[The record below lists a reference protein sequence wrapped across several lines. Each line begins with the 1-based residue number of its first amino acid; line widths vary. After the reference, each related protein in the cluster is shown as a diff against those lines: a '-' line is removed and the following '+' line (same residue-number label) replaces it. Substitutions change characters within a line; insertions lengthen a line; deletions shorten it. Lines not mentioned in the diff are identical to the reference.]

1 MCKSKIQPFIPLI
14 LRRSNILQS
23 LLITH
28 TPPYPISVTIPLHI
42 IHFCSQVQEYIP
54 HNQAENDGIPAMVQ
68 RRVVSSVDISCYDA
82 GGLDGH
88 VV

>member
-1 MCKSKIQPFIPLI
+1 MGESKIQPFIPLV
-14 LRRSNILQS
+14 LRRGDILQS

-28 TPPYPISVTIPLHI
+28 TSPYPVSITIPLHI

-54 HNQAENDGIPAMVQ
+54 HHQAKDNGIPAMIQ
-68 RRVVSSVDISCYDA
+68 RCVVSSVDIRGYYA
-82 GGLDGH
+82 GCLDGH